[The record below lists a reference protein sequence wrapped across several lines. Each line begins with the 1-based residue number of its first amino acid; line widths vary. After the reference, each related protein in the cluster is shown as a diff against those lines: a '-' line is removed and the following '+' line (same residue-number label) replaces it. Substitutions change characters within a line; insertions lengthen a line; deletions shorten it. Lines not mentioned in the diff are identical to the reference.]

1 MSTTDTQ
8 LTIRTLDRDDEEAL
22 RRLAGRDSATSP
34 SLPALGAELDGELV
48 AALSL
53 SDPSGRPLADPFVAT
68 AGAVE
73 LLRMR
78 AAQLHAAD
86 HPRHGDRRRRRRA
99 GLPRAR
105 GALAGSP
112 PGGSRL
118 LQL

>member
-1 MSTTDTQ
+1 MSITDTQ
-8 LTIRTLDRDDEEAL
+8 LTIRTLNRDDEEAL
-22 RRLAGRDSATSP
+22 GRLAGRDSAVSP

-53 SDPSGRPLADPFVAT
+53 SDASARPLADPFVAT
-68 AGAVE
+68 EGAVE

-78 AAQLHAAD
+78 AAQLQAAN
-86 HPRHGDRRRRRRA
+86 HPRPSRRRRRRLA
-99 GLPRAR
+99 RPPRAR